1 MPFQCRRCVTEII
14 WLKHATT
21 NKPAPIEAAPHP
33 DGNLV
38 ISREKGLYR
47 QATDEEKETARVEG
61 KNLYINHF
69 ATCEFAKKFAKKER
83 AKQ

>member
-1 MPFQCRRCVTEII
+1 MPNRCRRCVTEII
-14 WLKHATT
+14 WLNHATT
-21 NKPAPIEAAPHP
+21 GKPAPIEAAPHH

-47 QATDEEKETARVEG
+47 QATAEEKETAKVEG

-69 ATCEFAKKFAKKER
+69 ATCEFAKKFSKKAK
-83 AKQ
+83 AGG